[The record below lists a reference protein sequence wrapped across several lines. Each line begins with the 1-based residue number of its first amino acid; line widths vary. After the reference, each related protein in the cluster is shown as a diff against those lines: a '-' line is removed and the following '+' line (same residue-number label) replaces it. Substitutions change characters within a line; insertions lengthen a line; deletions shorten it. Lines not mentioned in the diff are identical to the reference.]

1 MPIPLATGKVS
12 GILDPMSH
20 VFAVRAPDV
29 VHETIDGETVIIDMA
44 SGAYY
49 RLEEAAARAWLRLMQ
64 GVTAADLCAD
74 LGTAFAAPAGEI
86 ERAVDAFLAGLEEV
100 GLIERRAAAPA
111 AAAQPAD
118 GAPAGARAP
127 FPGLAIH
134 RFTDLQE
141 LLFLDPVHEVD
152 ENGWPVQAPAR

>member
-1 MPIPLATGKVS
+1 AE
-12 GILDPMSH
+12 

-44 SGAYY
+44 NGAYY
-49 RLEEAAARAWLRLMQ
+49 RLEAASARAWLRLLP
-64 GVTAADLCAD
+64 GATAAGLCGG
-74 LGTAFAAPAGEI
+74 LGAAVEAASGGMEGG
-86 ERAVDAFLAGLEEV
+86 VGAFLDQA
-100 GLIERRAAAPA
+100 IECELVTKSNGVAPSA
-111 AAAQPAD
+111 SDALV
-118 GAPAGARAP
+118 GARTP

-152 ENGWPVQAPAR
+152 ESGWPVQAPPR

>member
-1 MPIPLATGKVS
+1 
-12 GILDPMSH
+12 MSA
-20 VFAVRAPDV
+20 VFAIRSPDV

-49 RLEEAAARAWLRLMQ
+49 RLELAAAETWQCLAA
-64 GVTAADLCAD
+64 GASAADLCAA
-74 LGTAFAAPAGEI
+74 LGRCYEAPAERI
-86 ERAVDAFLAGLEEV
+86 EAAVDAFLAELAGHN
-100 GLIERRAAAPA
+100 LIANGQRAAGPAPAPA
-111 AAAQPAD
+111 AEPAS
-118 GAPAGARAP
+118 RLP

-152 ENGWPVQAPAR
+152 DEGWPMRAPQQ